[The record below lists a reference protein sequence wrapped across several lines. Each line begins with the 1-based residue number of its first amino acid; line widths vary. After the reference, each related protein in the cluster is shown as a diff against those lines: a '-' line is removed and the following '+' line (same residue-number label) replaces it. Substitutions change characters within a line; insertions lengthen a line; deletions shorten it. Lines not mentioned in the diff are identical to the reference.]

1 MSESLRA
8 VATTPS
14 RKAAL
19 TFVLLL
25 GNRSHREA
33 EIPSNPTGECSGFSN
48 RAMTLCRGV
57 V

>member
-14 RKAAL
+14 RKAPL

-25 GNRSHREA
+25 GNRSPREA
-33 EIPSNPTGECSGFSN
+33 EAPSNPNGECSGVSD
-48 RAMTLCRGV
+48 RAITPSRGAT
-57 V
+57 